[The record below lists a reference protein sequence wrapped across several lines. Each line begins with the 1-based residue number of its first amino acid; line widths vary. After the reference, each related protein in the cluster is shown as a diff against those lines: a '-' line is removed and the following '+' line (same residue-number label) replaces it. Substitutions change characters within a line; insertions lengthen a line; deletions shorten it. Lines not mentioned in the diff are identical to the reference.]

1 MKRKKGFTLIEMI
14 ASMAM
19 LVLIFSV
26 IASLMLLAIK
36 TNVRNEKDLDSNSV
50 SKAFVELV
58 NSKKVDNI
66 LSMPDADKDKN
77 ILVDMSGNQYK
88 ITFDD
93 VDDLNNLVNKLFSK
107 ATYGSFKDITS
118 DFENIS
124 DDGKKYAIKIE
135 VSEVKEDEVST
146 YKIDINSW
154 NLNNI
159 NTSKINRKIYIN
171 YIKN

>member
-1 MKRKKGFTLIEMI
+1 MKKKKGFTLIEMI

-58 NSKKVDNI
+58 NSKKADNI
-66 LSMPDADKDKN
+66 LSIPEADKDKN
-77 ILVDMSGNQYK
+77 ILIDMSGNQYK

>member
-1 MKRKKGFTLIEMI
+1 MKKKKGFTLIEMI

-66 LSMPDADKDKN
+66 LSIPEADKDKN
-77 ILVDMSGNQYK
+77 ILIDMSGNQYK

-93 VDDLNNLVNKLFSK
+93 VDELNNLVNNLFSK

>member
-1 MKRKKGFTLIEMI
+1 MKKKKGFTLIEMI

-66 LSMPDADKDKN
+66 LSMPDADKDNN

>member
-107 ATYGSFKDITS
+107 ATYGSFKDINS